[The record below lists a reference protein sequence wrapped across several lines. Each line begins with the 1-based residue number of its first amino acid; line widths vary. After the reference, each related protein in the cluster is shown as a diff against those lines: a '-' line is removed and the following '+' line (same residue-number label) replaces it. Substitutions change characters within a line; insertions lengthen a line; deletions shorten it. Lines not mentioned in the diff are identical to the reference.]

1 MLEKIREGSTG
12 PVAKIIL
19 AIIALSF
26 IFAGVGG
33 YINSS
38 PDTAV
43 AEVNGE
49 EIQLSTFEQ
58 AFQSERSRMEAQ
70 LGEAFVQLSSSP
82 EYLSTFRESV
92 LTRLVNDKLL
102 EQKTQELGIRVSD
115 TELRDTI
122 LNMNEFSVA
131 GQFNNDRYQAIL
143 IQAGFTPEEFRAYMR
158 NQLARQQFSSG
169 LVNSEF
175 ALDSEA
181 TQFLSIQNETRNA
194 RYFEFETTSFVEAQ
208 TASEDEI
215 SEYYQANI
223 DQFDTEEKVA
233 VQYIEVKVEDFLSG
247 IDVAEEAILAYYD
260 ENQTLYRTEE
270 ERRAS
275 HILIELGEDE
285 EAAKAQA
292 EGLLERLTNGED
304 FAELA
309 KAESQ
314 DTFSGENGGDLDWF
328 GRGVMDSSFE
338 EAAFTLVNV
347 GDLSEVVQSE
357 FGFHIIKLTDLRAE
371 AVQPIEEV
379 RDEII
384 DSLKRDE
391 AEVEF
396 IDVQQRMAEVAFEVP
411 DSLEEVAAIADVEIK
426 TTAAFTRLLPPPPF
440 DNATLL
446 NQAFSEELIEEGV
459 NSDAIE
465 LNSNHF
471 VFMRIAEH
479 EVERTKPMS
488 EVSSDIE
495 EQLVKEK
502 GLNSALEWLE
512 GLIIDLDAG
521 TDISD
526 QLTTKELE
534 WTEVTEVGR
543 YSGDL
548 AGQLNTEL
556 FKIGSVDQARA
567 VELGTAK
574 VGLVQLVA
582 INASDES
589 VQAEVDSTKARMGQ
603 SAGQTSFSTFID
615 AVNKSAEITT
625 SL

>member
-70 LGEAFVQLSSSP
+70 LGEAFAQLSSSP

-426 TTAAFTRLLPPPPF
+426 TTSAFTRLLPPPPF

-521 TDISD
+521 TDISE

>member
-70 LGEAFVQLSSSP
+70 LGEAFAQLSSSP

-521 TDISD
+521 TDISE